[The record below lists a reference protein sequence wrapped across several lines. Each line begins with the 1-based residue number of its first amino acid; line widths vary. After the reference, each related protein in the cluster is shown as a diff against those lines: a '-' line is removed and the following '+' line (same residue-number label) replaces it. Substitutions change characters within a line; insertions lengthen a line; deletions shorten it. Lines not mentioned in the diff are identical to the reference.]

1 MKKLLK
7 DFLKDLI
14 PVSFGVAIAFFFIY
28 LLDGRYHYMPKHE
41 NRTKI
46 VDTIYIH
53 DTIYFPPQ

>member
-7 DFLKDLI
+7 EFLKDLI
-14 PVSFGVAIAFFFIY
+14 PVSFGVAVAFFFIY

-41 NRTKI
+41 NSTKI

-53 DTIYFPPQ
+53 DTVFIQYQ